1 MKKFT
6 KILGVAAVLLCG
18 MMLTGCETA
27 DAIKEEFTGPK
38 NKWLE
43 REVEYKKDESSASA
57 KGTVYLYYTD
67 DENPTVAGL
76 NSDIE
81 LVKGLNIVFLPKKP
95 TDETAQTLYKAF
107 KDKLNNDKIPY
118 AVYNFPKDTEVVVSE
133 DESSSANT
141 KKIKM
146 TDAKWTAFCLANPSV
161 KNTATETVPSKLTD
175 DEAYGKVDVEAD
187 EIKQLFSWKQLLI
200 MLLQE

>member
-43 REVEYKKDESSASA
+43 KEVEYKKDESSASA

-76 NSDIE
+76 NSDID
-81 LVKGLNIVFLPKKP
+81 LVTGLNIIFIPEKPEGQTVSTLYTAFKNAANGGDIPYVVYNLPKGEEISENDGNSSTP
-95 TDETAQTLYKAF
+95 F
-107 KDKLNNDKIPY
+107 K
-118 AVYNFPKDTEVVVSE
+118 FT
-133 DESSSANT
+133 
-141 KKIKM
+141 M
-146 TDAKWTAFCLANPSV
+146 TDAKWTAFCVANPSV
-161 KNTATETVPSKLTD
+161 KNSAKSEIPYPFTSSYFK
-175 DEAYGKVDVEAD
+175 KVDMTNENVKA
-187 EIKQLFSWKQLLI
+187 LFSWKQLLI